1 MGASAAV
8 GVTVAGSVVGA
19 YAQNQAGKKQREMF
33 ERNASFAEY
42 QSQDALARGAVN
54 VKRQRQATNQVI
66 GAQRTSF
73 AAQNVDVNQ
82 GSALDVQADAAYLG
96 ELDALTIKNNATKEA
111 YGYHVQAEDYLQRGK
126 YAQQEGEMGALNTL
140 LGGGS
145 SLLLAKYGGGPY
157 TLYSPG
163 LNISSYPRSATTAP
177 TSGGVK

>member
-8 GVTVAGSVVGA
+8 GTVVAGSAFSA
-19 YAQNQAGKKQREMF
+19 YSQTKAGNKQRERF
-33 ERNASFAEY
+33 ERNAGFAEY
-42 QSQDALARGAVN
+42 QAQDALARGVVN
-54 VKRQRQATNQVI
+54 TKRQRQATNQVI

-73 AAQNVDVNQ
+73 ATQGVDVNQ
-82 GSALDVQADAAYLG
+82 GSALDVQADAQYLG
-96 ELDALTIKNNATKEA
+96 ELDALTIKNNAAKEA

-126 YAQQEGEMGALNTL
+126 YAQQEGEMGAINTL

-163 LNISSYPRSATTAP
+163 LNSGVYPRSATTAP
-177 TSGGVK
+177 TSGGPK